1 MDHFRLGG
9 GAVQATGSHTASL
22 QMSSKELLA
31 SFVALLSREKRKLV
45 YFFSQNVPWLFGEC
59 ELMLWQDLSSL

>member
-45 YFFSQNVPWLFGEC
+45 YFFHKMFRGCLENV
-59 ELMLWQDLSSL
+59 S